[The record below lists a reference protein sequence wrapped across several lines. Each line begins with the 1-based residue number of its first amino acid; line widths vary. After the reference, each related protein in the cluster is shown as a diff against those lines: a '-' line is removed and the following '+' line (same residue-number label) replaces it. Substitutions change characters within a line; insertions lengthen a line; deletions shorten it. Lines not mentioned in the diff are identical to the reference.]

1 MSQYHCAICGGVFPL
16 GDLTR
21 REVERGR
28 VEYVC
33 CHRGPRSCAARLDA
47 ERERRPAEPRVV
59 DFGAFDEGEG

>member
-21 REVERGR
+21 RETAPRR

-33 CHRGPRSCAARLDA
+33 CHRRRSCAARLDA